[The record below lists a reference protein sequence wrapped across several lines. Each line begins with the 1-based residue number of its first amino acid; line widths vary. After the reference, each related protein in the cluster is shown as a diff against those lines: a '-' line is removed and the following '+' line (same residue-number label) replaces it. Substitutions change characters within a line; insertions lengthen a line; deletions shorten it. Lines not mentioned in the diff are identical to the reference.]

1 VGQFFSG
8 LAAAGMSVSRM
19 RQTKNVLKRIF
30 DEAVRNGY
38 LARTP
43 VEAIR
48 FPSPQR
54 REMSVLSPSQVSLVS
69 SNVPE
74 RYEALIF
81 LLAYGGLRWG
91 EATALRRG
99 RFNVLRG
106 RVDVMEA
113 VSEVNGVLHFGST
126 KTHQVRSA

>member
-1 VGQFFSG
+1 MRQFFSG
-8 LAAAGMSVSRM
+8 LAAGGMSVSRM

-48 FPSPQR
+48 LPGPQR
-54 REMSVLSPSQVSLVS
+54 REMSVLSPSQVSLVA
-69 SNVPE
+69 SNFPE
-74 RYEALIF
+74 RYAALIF

-99 RFNVLRG
+99 
-106 RVDVMEA
+106 
-113 VSEVNGVLHFGST
+113 
-126 KTHQVRSA
+126 